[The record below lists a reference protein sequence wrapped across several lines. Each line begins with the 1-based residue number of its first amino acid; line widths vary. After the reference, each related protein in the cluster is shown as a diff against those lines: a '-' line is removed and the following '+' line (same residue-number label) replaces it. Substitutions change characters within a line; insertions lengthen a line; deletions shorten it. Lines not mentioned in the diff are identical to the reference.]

1 MKCRRWCCKSFM
13 KHHRSTLI
21 NNSDAALAK
30 RWPRDAFRLLALRR
44 LGCSSSR
51 WRIISAWKSRFP
63 QQMYNKREGRGEKEA
78 ISRSKYT
85 RLSRKSQFIYL
96 FIRPTDKQ
104 RVNVEKPNV
113 DALSFSLPSTHQLSP
128 PEKVSPRVLRP
139 FLSIINLFI
148 RDNQPFHY
156 RLWSH
161 LGHFLRLCV
170 QRI

>member
-21 NNSDAALAK
+21 NSSDAALAK

-63 QQMYNKREGRGEKEA
+63 QQVYNKGRGKKEA

-104 RVNVEKPNV
+104 RVRVNVEKPNV